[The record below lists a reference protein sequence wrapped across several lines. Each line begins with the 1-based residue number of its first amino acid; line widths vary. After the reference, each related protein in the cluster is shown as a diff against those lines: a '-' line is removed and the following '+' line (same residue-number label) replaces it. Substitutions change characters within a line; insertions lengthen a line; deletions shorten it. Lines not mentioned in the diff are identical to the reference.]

1 MCVNSSR
8 EKKWYSSSGIIVQS
22 NVDNLQVKWKMI
34 PNLRMLLVST
44 SNVNIFGKQAEVT
57 SKDIYFAVMQKTE
70 TRIL

>member
-44 SNVNIFGKQAEVT
+44 SNVNIFGKQA
-57 SKDIYFAVMQKTE
+57 
-70 TRIL
+70 